1 MGLLT
6 ALRGYGNAKVTVT
19 EMRNIYHYD
28 SINLFI
34 AYGIGIAITVVNAI
48 IGCISFRKNGTGLK
62 AKASTFG
69 ALLQHPA
76 VSLHFPLPQP

>member
-1 MGLLT
+1 LLLLT
-6 ALRGYGNAKVTVT
+6 TLRGYGDAKVTIT

-34 AYGIGIAITVVNAI
+34 AYGVGIAITVINAI
-48 IGCISFRKNGTGLK
+48 IGYLSFRRNGTGLR

-76 VSLHFPLPQP
+76 VSL